1 MKTAKKIFGVGL
13 SACTVVSC
21 MSFAAGAADEYV
33 YGTMDI
39 PYDLFY
45 AGEIAGAANS
55 YKVDAVSS
63 ATNAKWSK
71 NGEGELFEGTYHS
84 EANED
89 GSGKIL
95 GVTYP
100 VAITQAALDAL
111 GSDNYNFKKLDSA
124 PAAYK
129 TVTVDGT
136 TASFSAI
143 NDSSPETKT
152 GSVSIDA
159 NSVWG
164 DYQISVEGFPED
176 FGAVYGAFITTSD
189 NYIYAMRHEQNIWRQ
204 GAIAWSVG
212 FKTEEPHGNKLDH
225 DIYADSQGKT
235 IDKITYITKDGYVTY
250 DVDVYIPKKFEYTA
264 EIANAAVTA
273 GSTNITLT
281 GFPTDYDVQYEI
293 AGLDFT
299 VDGSTLKF
307 SNASAGGYSATIS
320 DKSGI
325 YQDIPVSFELTTD
338 AMPAQYNASAKA
350 LTAADGASA
359 DEFAGFIKNI
369 STVTVDGTEYAAA
382 GKHGLKIVADDGT
395 IDLLAESRGGKAF
408 SDDKTEFEV
417 TVKAAGYTQEL
428 RFTLSTAEEEP
439 TDTDEDTDAAE
450 EVSDDMDENI
460 EAVEEETADTADEP
474 VIVSDTDAAI
484 SDNNNAPASDNSN
497 PDTGVGTSLVGFILS
512 GAAVIAS
519 KKRK

>member
-1 MKTAKKIFGVGL
+1 MKTAKKVFGVGI
-13 SACTVVSC
+13 SVCTAISC

-45 AGEIAGAANS
+45 AGELDGAANN
-55 YKVDAVSS
+55 YTVDAVSS
-63 ATNAKWSK
+63 ATDAKWSK

-84 EANED
+84 EANTD

-100 VAITQAALDAL
+100 VAITQADLDSL
-111 GSDNYNFKKLDSA
+111 GADNFNFTKLDSA

-136 TASFSAI
+136 TASFSAV

-152 GSVSIDA
+152 GDVSIDA

-164 DYQISVEGFPED
+164 DYQLSVDKFPED
-176 FGAVYGAFITTSD
+176 FGAVYGAFITTTD
-189 NYIYAMRHEQNIWRQ
+189 NYVYIMRHEQNIWRQ

-212 FKTEEPHGNKLDH
+212 FKTEEPHGNKLDY

-235 IDKITYITKDGYVTY
+235 IDKLTYITKDGYVTY

-273 GSTNITLT
+273 GSTEITLT
-281 GFPTDYDVQYEI
+281 GFPTDYDAQYDI
-293 AGLDFT
+293 RGLDFT
-299 VDGSTLKF
+299 VEGSTLTFK
-307 SNASAGGYSATIS
+307 NAAAGGYSGTIS
-320 DKSGI
+320 DKSGV

-338 AMPAQYNASAKA
+338 AMPAQYDAASKS
-350 LTAADGASA
+350 LKAADGASA

-369 STVTVDGTEYAAA
+369 STVSVDGTEYAAA
-382 GKHGLKIVADDGT
+382 GKHGIKIVADDGS
-395 IDLLAESRGGKAF
+395 IDLAAEGRGGKAF

-417 TVKAAGYTQEL
+417 VVKAAGYTQEL
-428 RFTLSTAEEEP
+428 KFTLSTAEAVLEE
-439 TDTDEDTDAAE
+439 AE
-450 EVSDDMDENI
+450 ENTASDTAA
-460 EAVEEETADTADEP
+460 AVET
-474 VIVSDTDAAI
+474 VSAATE
-484 SDNNNAPASDNSN
+484 STN
-497 PDTGVGTSLVGFILS
+497 PKTGVTTAFAALALS
-512 GAAVIAS
+512 GAAVMLS